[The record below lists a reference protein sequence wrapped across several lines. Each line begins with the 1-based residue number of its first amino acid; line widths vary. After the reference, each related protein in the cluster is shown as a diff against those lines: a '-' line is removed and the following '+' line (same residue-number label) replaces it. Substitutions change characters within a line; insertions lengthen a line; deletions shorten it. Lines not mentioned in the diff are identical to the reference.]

1 MKGKEGAMA
10 AVERLYTEN
19 GEGLRKLAMI
29 EYEERDWRHYVTLIG
44 LAIEDT
50 IPNPSEIETLDAVR
64 LLVRE
69 NAALRKAVGLQSYSQ
84 IARQEESE
92 EQRWEDQ

>member
-1 MKGKEGAMA
+1 MTHQKE
-10 AVERLYTEN
+10 ET
-19 GEGLRKLAMI
+19 
-29 EYEERDWRHYVTLIG
+29 EERDWRHYVTLIG

-69 NAALRKAVGLQSYSQ
+69 NAALRKTIGLPTY
-84 IARQEESE
+84 AEMALLEEKE
-92 EQRWEDQ
+92 KYD

>member
-1 MKGKEGAMA
+1 MFAGYFA
-10 AVERLYTEN
+10 R
-19 GEGLRKLAMI
+19 RRRMI
-29 EYEERDWRHYVTLIG
+29 VAEKERDWKHYVTLIS

-69 NAALRKAVGLQSYSQ
+69 NVTLRKALGLPSYAE
-84 IARQEESE
+84 IAALEE
-92 EQRWEDQ
+92 RGKYG